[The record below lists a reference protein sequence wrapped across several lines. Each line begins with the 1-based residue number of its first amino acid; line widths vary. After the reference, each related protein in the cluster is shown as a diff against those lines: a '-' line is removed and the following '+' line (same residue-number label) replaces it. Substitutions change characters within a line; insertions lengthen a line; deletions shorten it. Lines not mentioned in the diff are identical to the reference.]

1 MVSVAAGPEKPGSP
15 DTRANHLTARDTE
28 GEHEMRS
35 SRLISSTVTAVAL
48 ATTLAACG
56 GGSSGGSAEPKS
68 SGSSGGGGASGSLT
82 VGAAGFTESNLL
94 AQMYADLLEKA
105 GFKVTVKTVASQ
117 EIFQSSLEK
126 GSIAVVPEYAA
137 TYANSMQTAV
147 TGTQSP
153 DAASPDLDTTV
164 ANLDKYLPKKG
175 LTHLDAAQA
184 VDQNA
189 FAVTK
194 DFADKHNLKTLSD
207 LGKSGISVKLAAPA
221 ECPTRPFCKPGL
233 EKTYN
238 IKISG
243 ITPLAFDSL
252 PLKQAL
258 KSGKVQLGLVAT
270 TDATL
275 GQLGLVVLDD
285 DKDLQNADNL
295 IPIVNKSVLDQ
306 HPQIADAINPLA
318 SVLTTEDLG
327 NLNNQVDGERQTVE
341 QVAKQYLQDKGLL

>member
-1 MVSVAAGPEKPGSP
+1 M
-15 DTRANHLTARDTE
+15 
-28 GEHEMRS
+28 S
-35 SRLISSTVTAVAL
+35 SRRLFTSALSAL
-48 ATTLAACG
+48 ALAATLAACG
-56 GGSSGGSAEPKS
+56 GGSSGGTPKAG
-68 SGSSGGGGASGSLT
+68 GSSGGASGSLT

-94 AQMYADLLEKA
+94 AQMYADLLKKA
-105 GFKVTVKTVASQ
+105 GFTVNVKQVASQ

-126 GSIAVVPEYAA
+126 GQIAVVPEYAA
-137 TYANSMQTAV
+137 TYANSMQIEV
-147 TGTQSP
+147 TGTKNPTAADP
-153 DAASPDLDTTV
+153 DIDTTV
-164 ANLDKYLPKKG
+164 ANLEKYLGQKG
-175 LTHLDAAQA
+175 LTHLDPAKA

-194 DFADKHNLKTLSD
+194 DFADQHHLKTLSD

-233 EKTYN
+233 EKTYG

-243 ITPLAFDSL
+243 LTPLDFDSL

-275 GQLGLVVLDD
+275 GQLGLVVLED
-285 DKDLQNADNL
+285 DKHLQNADNL
-295 IPIVNKSVLDQ
+295 IPIVNKSVLAA

-327 NLNNQVDGERQTVE
+327 NLDNQVDGERKTVE
-341 QVAKQYLQDKGLL
+341 QVAEDYLKSKGLL

>member
-1 MVSVAAGPEKPGSP
+1 
-15 DTRANHLTARDTE
+15 
-28 GEHEMRS
+28 MRS
-35 SRLISSTVTAVAL
+35 RRLITATVSALAL
-48 ATTLAACG
+48 ATSLAACG
-56 GGSSGGSAEPKS
+56 GGSSGGSTPTS
-68 SGSSGGGGASGSLT
+68 GGSSGGGASGSLT

-105 GFKVTVKTVASQ
+105 GFTITVKTVASQ

-137 TYANSMQTAV
+137 TYANSMQTEV

-153 DAASPDLDTTV
+153 NAASPDLDTTV
-164 ANLDKYLPKKG
+164 ANLEKYLPKKG
-175 LTHLDAAQA
+175 LTHLDPAEA

-189 FAVTK
+189 FAVTQG
-194 DFADKHNLKTLSD
+194 FADKNNLKTLTD
-207 LGKSGISVKLAAPA
+207 LGKSGISVKLGAPA
-221 ECPTRPFCKPGL
+221 ECPTRPFCQPGL

-252 PLKQAL
+252 PVKQGLKAN
-258 KSGKVQLGLVAT
+258 KIQLGLVAT

-275 GQLGLVVLDD
+275 GQFGLVILDD
-285 DKDLQNADNL
+285 DKNLQNADNL
-295 IPIVNKSVLDQ
+295 IPIVNKATLDQ

-318 SVLTTEDLG
+318 SVLTTADLA
-327 NLNNQVDGERQTVE
+327 NLNNQVDGERLTVE
-341 QVAKQYLQDKGLL
+341 QVAKTYLQDKGLL

>member
-1 MVSVAAGPEKPGSP
+1 
-15 DTRANHLTARDTE
+15 
-28 GEHEMRS
+28 MRS
-35 SRLISSTVTAVAL
+35 RRLVSTVIPAL
-48 ATTLAACG
+48 ALAATLAACG
-56 GGSSGGSAEPKS
+56 GGSSGGSTPKGG
-68 SGSSGGGGASGSLT
+68 GSSGGASGSLT

-94 AQMYADLLEKA
+94 AQMYADLLQKA

-137 TYANSMQTAV
+137 TYANSMQTEV
-147 TGTQSP
+147 TGTQAP

-164 ANLDKYLPKKG
+164 SNLEKYLSKKG
-175 LTHLDAAQA
+175 LTHLDPAQA

-194 DFADKHNLKTLSD
+194 DFASKHHLTTLSD
-207 LGKSGISVKLAAPA
+207 LGKSGIAVKLAAPA

-233 EKTYN
+233 EKTYG

-252 PLKQAL
+252 PAKQAL
-258 KSGKVQLGLVAT
+258 KSGKVQLALVAT

-275 GQLGLVVLDD
+275 DQLGLVVLTD
-285 DKDLQNADNL
+285 DKKLQNADNL

-318 SVLTTEDLG
+318 SVLTTDDLG
-327 NLNNQVDGERQTVE
+327 NLDNQVDGERKTVE
-341 QVAKQYLQDKGLL
+341 DVAKAYLQSKGLL

>member
-1 MVSVAAGPEKPGSP
+1 
-15 DTRANHLTARDTE
+15 
-28 GEHEMRS
+28 MRS
-35 SRLISSTVTAVAL
+35 RRFLFTTASAVAL
-48 ATTLAACG
+48 ATLAACG
-56 GGSSGGSAEPKS
+56 GGSSGGSTPTGG
-68 SGSSGGGGASGSLT
+68 GSSGGASGSLT

-105 GFKVTVKTVASQ
+105 GFTVTVKTVASQ

-137 TYANSMQTAV
+137 TYANSMQTEV

-164 ANLDKYLPKKG
+164 ANLEKYLPKKG
-175 LTHLDAAQA
+175 LTHLDPAEA

-194 DFADKHNLKTLSD
+194 GFADKNNLKTLTD
-207 LGKSGISVKLAAPA
+207 LGKSGISVKLGAPA
-221 ECPTRPFCKPGL
+221 ECPTRPFCQPGL

-243 ITPLAFDSL
+243 LTPLAFDSL
-252 PLKQAL
+252 PVKQAL
-258 KSGKVQLGLVAT
+258 KANSIQLGEVAT

-275 GQLGLVVLDD
+275 GQFGLVILDD
-285 DKDLQNADNL
+285 DKNLQNADNL
-295 IPIVNKSVLDQ
+295 IPIVNKSKLDQ
-306 HPQIADAINPLA
+306 HPQIATAINPLA
-318 SVLTTEDLG
+318 AVLTTADLAH
-327 NLNNQVDGERQTVE
+327 LNNQVDGERETVE
-341 QVAKQYLQDKGLL
+341 QAAKTYLQDKGLL

>member
-1 MVSVAAGPEKPGSP
+1 
-15 DTRANHLTARDTE
+15 
-28 GEHEMRS
+28 MRS
-35 SRLISSTVTAVAL
+35 RRLISGLPAL
-48 ATTLAACG
+48 ALIATLAACG
-56 GGSSGGSAEPKS
+56 GSSSGGTSPQA
-68 SGSSGGGGASGSLT
+68 SGSSGGASGSLT

-94 AQMYADLLEKA
+94 AQMYADLLKKA
-105 GFKVTVKTVASQ
+105 GFTVNVKKVASQ

-126 GSIAVVPEYAA
+126 GQIAVVPEYAA
-137 TYANSMQTAV
+137 TYANSMQIEV
-147 TGTQSP
+147 TGTKNP
-153 DAASPDLDTTV
+153 DAASPDLNTTV

-175 LTHLDAAQA
+175 LTHLDPAQA

-194 DFADKHNLKTLSD
+194 DFAAKHNLKTLSD

-233 EKTYN
+233 EKTYG

-243 ITPLAFDSL
+243 ITPLDFDSL

-275 GQLGLVVLDD
+275 GQLGLVVLTD
-285 DKDLQNADNL
+285 DKKLQNADNL
-295 IPIVNKSVLDQ
+295 IPIVNKSVLTA
-306 HPQIADAINPLA
+306 HPQIAAAINPLA

-327 NLNNQVDGERQTVE
+327 NLDNQVDGERKTVE
-341 QVAKQYLQDKGLL
+341 QVAQDYLKSKGLL

>member
-1 MVSVAAGPEKPGSP
+1 
-15 DTRANHLTARDTE
+15 
-28 GEHEMRS
+28 MRS
-35 SRLISSTVTAVAL
+35 TRLLTTTVSAVAL
-48 ATTLAACG
+48 ATALAACG
-56 GGSSGGSAEPKS
+56 GGSSGGSTPT
-68 SGSSGGGGASGSLT
+68 GGGGASGSLT

-137 TYANSMQTAV
+137 TYANSMQTEV

-164 ANLDKYLPKKG
+164 ANLEKYLPKKG
-175 LTHLDAAQA
+175 LSHLDPAQA

-243 ITPLAFDSL
+243 ITPLSFDSL

-275 GQLGLVVLDD
+275 AQLGLVVLDD
-285 DKDLQNADNL
+285 DKNLQNADNL

-306 HPQIADAINPLA
+306 HPQMADAINPLA

-327 NLNNQVDGERQTVE
+327 NLDNQVDGQRKTVAE
-341 QVAKQYLQDKGLL
+341 VAKAYLQDKGLL

>member
-1 MVSVAAGPEKPGSP
+1 MRSRRFLSSGVAA
-15 DTRANHLTARDTE
+15 L
-28 GEHEMRS
+28 
-35 SRLISSTVTAVAL
+35 AL
-48 ATTLAACG
+48 ATLAACG
-56 GGSSGGSAEPKS
+56 GGSSGGSAP
-68 SGSSGGGGASGSLT
+68 SSGGNGASGSLT

-105 GFKVTVKTVASQ
+105 GFSVNVKTVASQ
-117 EIFQSSLEK
+117 EVFQSSLEN
-126 GSIAVVPEYAA
+126 GDIAVVPEYAA

-147 TGTQSP
+147 TGTQTP

-164 ANLDKYLPKKG
+164 ANLEKYLPRKG
-175 LTHLDAAQA
+175 LTHLDPAQA

-194 DFADKHNLKTLSD
+194 DFASKHNLTTLTD

-243 ITPLAFDSL
+243 ITPLAFDSV
-252 PLKQAL
+252 PLKQAV
-258 KSGKVQLGLVAT
+258 KTGKVQLGLVAT

-275 GQLGLVVLDD
+275 GDFGLVVLTD
-285 DKDLQNADNL
+285 DKKLQNADNL
-295 IPIVNKSVLDQ
+295 IPIVNKATLDK

-318 SVLTTEDLG
+318 SVLTTDDLG
-327 NLNNQVDGERQTVE
+327 NLDNQVDGERKTVE
-341 QVAKQYLQDKGLL
+341 DVAKAYLQDKGLL